1 MKSGRTVVSENF
13 FRRFKEV
20 FAPYL
25 SMLDVDSRVLER
37 ADIEIPVEQYLAL
50 WEAAGKVN
58 PNVGLELGMQSEP
71 DDIGALG
78 HAIHCATTVEKALLT
93 LQQFIIVF
101 AQESNIKLEFES
113 RTICIEYGVTYPT
126 VISKRQDSEF
136 AIAAILRQL
145 NLITASTIRPTRV
158 DFAHSK
164 PADISAH
171 KLLFQCPIH
180 FNQPANRICLPIE
193 TLQLPVAHG
202 NERLYKALE
211 PYLEKERQVR
221 TVTDELLPQITRIVA
236 AEMSSGAPSI
246 DEICDQL
253 NLSRRT
259 LQRRLKEH
267 GIEFSTLIEDVR
279 RELALS
285 YMKESN
291 YSMTEISLLVGYSE
305 SASFTRAFRRWT
317 GQSPQQYRAAHLA
330 S

>member
-1 MKSGRTVVSENF
+1 MKSVRTVVSENF
-13 FRRFKEV
+13 FRRFRET
-20 FAPYL
+20 FSPYL
-25 SMLDVDSRVLER
+25 LPLGIDTRVLER

-50 WEAAGKVN
+50 WEAAGKAN
-58 PNVGLELGMQSEP
+58 SNIGLELGMQTEA
-71 DDIGALG
+71 DDFGALG
-78 HAIHCATTVEKALLT
+78 HAIHCAPSVEKMLRT
-93 LQQFIIVF
+93 LQQFIVVF
-101 AQESNIKLEFES
+101 AQESVVQIEIDS
-113 RTICIEYGVTYPT
+113 RTVNVGYQVIAPT
-126 VISKRQDSEF
+126 IIQRRQDAEF

-145 NLITASTIRPTRV
+145 SLATENAIKPIRI
-158 DFAHSK
+158 DFEHSK
-164 PADISAH
+164 PADITAH
-171 KLLFQCPIH
+171 KHTFQCPIY
-180 FNQPANRICLPIE
+180 FSQPTNRLCLSID
-193 TLQLPVAHG
+193 TLQLTVARG

-211 PYLEKERQVR
+211 PYLEKERQQRSVS
-221 TVTDELLPQITRIVA
+221 DELPPQITRIVA